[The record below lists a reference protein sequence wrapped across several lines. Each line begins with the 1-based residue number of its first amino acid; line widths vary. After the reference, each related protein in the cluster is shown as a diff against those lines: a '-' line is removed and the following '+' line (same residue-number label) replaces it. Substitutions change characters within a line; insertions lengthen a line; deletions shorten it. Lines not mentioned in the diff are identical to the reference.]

1 MLENLTDGQLK
12 EYKALFAI
20 GNAKSHRFE
29 SRKCNNQDN
38 KFLYH
43 IVRLLDE
50 CDQILSNGNI
60 DLHRSK
66 EVMKSIRRGEWT
78 LEQVREWMKKKDS
91 TLETLYQKSELP
103 YSAPEDKLKEL
114 LLNCLEHHY
123 GSLDGAYS
131 EQDSLINAMKEIDL
145 VLEKHRNSLYK

>member
-1 MLENLTDGQLK
+1 MLEDLTDEQLR

-50 CDQILSNGNI
+50 CDQILSNGDI

-66 EVMKSIRRGEWT
+66 EAMKSIRRGEWT
-78 LEQVREWMKKKDS
+78 LDQVRKWMKQKDIS
-91 TLETLYQKSELP
+91 LENLYNKSELP
-103 YSAPEDKLKEL
+103 HSAPEDKLKEL
-114 LLNCLEHHY
+114 LLICLEHHY
-123 GSLDGAYS
+123 GSLKGMVEDKNW
-131 EQDSLINAMKEIDL
+131 SLSALKEIDL
-145 VLEKHRNSLYK
+145 VLNKHRTNLYK